1 MRPEV
6 QLLKQISCIS
16 CKALAQ
22 SNKSGH
28 FSPSAPSAPDF
39 AARYLKMQ
47 APGFKVCALFHRD
60 RGMALAESAL
70 VPPVYAAG
78 GCFIVS

>member
-6 QLLKQISCIS
+6 QLLKQISCTS
-16 CKALAQ
+16 CNALAQ

-28 FSPSAPSAPDF
+28 FSPSAPDF